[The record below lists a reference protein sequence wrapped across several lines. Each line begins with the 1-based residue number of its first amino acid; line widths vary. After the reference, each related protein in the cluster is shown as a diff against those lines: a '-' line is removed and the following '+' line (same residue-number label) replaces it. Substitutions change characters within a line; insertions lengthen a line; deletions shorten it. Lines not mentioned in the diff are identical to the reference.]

1 MHLLSKKGCIR
12 LLIFVA
18 VREKGLQPG
27 FRHPSTR
34 FSLVNRN
41 PDYCDFISA
50 SHRRVPETTFN
61 NMHGTLANVGTSDAT
76 AWRSKP
82 NMGALEK
89 VGNLKYNWRNIG
101 QGFVFGKVNSKVSLV
116 PTYLAVSL
124 LQQIFKITK

>member
-1 MHLLSKKGCIR
+1 MFSSNLPACVEKRVLQYEVSTS
-12 LLIFVA
+12 VA

-34 FSLVNRN
+34 FSLVNRS
-41 PDYCDFISA
+41 PEYCDFISA

-61 NMHGTLANVGTSDAT
+61 NMHGTLANVATTDGT

-89 VGNLKYNWRNIG
+89 VGNLKYSLHWVLRPDPVTGIG
-101 QGFVFGKVNSKVSLV
+101 V
-116 PTYLAVSL
+116 A
-124 LQQIFKITK
+124 